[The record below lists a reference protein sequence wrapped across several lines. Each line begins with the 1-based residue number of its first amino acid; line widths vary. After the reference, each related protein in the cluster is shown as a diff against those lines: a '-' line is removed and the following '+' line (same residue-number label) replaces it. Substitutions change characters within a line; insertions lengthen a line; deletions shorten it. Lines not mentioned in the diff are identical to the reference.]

1 MSRERPQCSDSQR
14 RQLGFT
20 LLEILVVTSMIA
32 IMITLAVVSF
42 NLVGSD
48 RGLERQA
55 TRMNAIMQMVSE
67 EAQMQGRDFGLELM
81 LEGYRFVEYD
91 PLLNVWYEVIGDDL
105 LLPGQLEEEM
115 EFDLVLEGRR
125 IQLPLQAEELEDP
138 EEDESDKDAYDRDL
152 TDDYLP
158 HILIL
163 SSGDISPFELSI
175 FNRFDN
181 ASIGL
186 IKELGKDLELV
197 RDTDDI

>member
-1 MSRERPQCSDSQR
+1 
-14 RQLGFT
+14 
-20 LLEILVVTSMIA
+20 MIA

-42 NLVGSD
+42 NLVGND

-55 TRMNAIMQMVSE
+55 TRMNAIVQLVSE

-91 PLLNVWYEVIGDDL
+91 PLLDVWYEIVGDDL
-105 LLPGQLEEEM
+105 LQPGQLEEEM

-138 EEDESDKDAYDRDL
+138 EEDESDKDAYERDL

-181 ASIGL
+181 VSIGL

>member
-1 MSRERPQCSDSQR
+1 MDRARPNRVAARR
-14 RQLGFT
+14 RQSAFT
-20 LLEILVVTSMIA
+20 LLELLVVTSMIA
-32 IMITLAVVSF
+32 IMVTLAVVSF
-42 NLVGSD
+42 NLVSND

-55 TRMNAIMQMVSE
+55 VRMNAIVQLVSE

-91 PLLNVWYEVIGDDL
+91 PLLDTWYEVVGDDL
-105 LLPGQLEEEM
+105 LQPSQLEEEM

-125 IQLPLQAEELEDP
+125 IQLPLQGEQLEDP
-138 EEDESDKDAYDRDL
+138 DADTEEDANDRDL

-158 HILIL
+158 HVLIL

-175 FNRFDN
+175 FRRFDN

-186 IKELGKDLELV
+186 RKELGKDLEIV
-197 RDTDDI
+197 RDADEI